1 MNGIESHPMVGHAE
15 AASPPGVVRV
25 TDRGRKCLH
34 MLEIFESIENE
45 NELAILANNNV
56 APEIEFSWDED

>member
-1 MNGIESHPMVGHAE
+1 MSRTRSGPRRSSLRAGRSPLPIEEGSTP
-15 AASPPGVVRV
+15 
-25 TDRGRKCLH
+25 H

>member
-1 MNGIESHPMVGHAE
+1 MVGHAD
-15 AASPPGVVRV
+15 AASKPGVCPDNR
-25 TDRGRKCLH
+25 RGRNH
-34 MLEIFESIENE
+34 PEMLEIFESFENE

>member
-1 MNGIESHPMVGHAE
+1 
-15 AASPPGVVRV
+15 
-25 TDRGRKCLH
+25 
-34 MLEIFESIENE
+34 MLEIFESFENE